1 MKTKIKSTVSA
12 VAWVTI
18 LFVAYAAAIHGQ
30 TDAGRNLRTTKKS
43 AAPEVNGINPAVT
56 GTGTI
61 GQITKWTTLN
71 SIGDSVISED
81 KFGKVGIG
89 TAAPTSKLTVQGMIE
104 TTLGGVRFP
113 DGTVQTSAA
122 GPGVQSIFHNSTL
135 TGAGSQG
142 SPLGVAVPLT
152 LSGASSAQPILNV
165 VNTSTDNGTAMSAT
179 GGNSVSTSGGSGLVS
194 KGGLYNGPFNGA
206 GGSGVISYGGNS
218 INGPAGPGLSGYGG
232 IGFALNTN
240 VGASGVEGYGG
251 SPGASGFGGIGVFAQ
266 GGAGNGA
273 GKRGGNGL
281 YARGGVGTGGATD
294 GLAAEFAGN
303 VEVNG
308 AFNVIGGG
316 TKNFKIDHPL
326 DPENKYLY
334 HAAIESSEV
343 LNIYSGNITTDE
355 NGEAT
360 VTLPDWFEAVNRD
373 FRYQLTAVGTFA
385 QAIVGDEIKKNQFTI
400 KTNAPGVKVSW
411 QVTGIRSDA
420 AIRKHPFKVEED
432 KPLTERGSYLAPEA
446 YDQPEERGVE
456 WARRPRA
463 IEQLKQQLK
472 TVDR

>member
-1 MKTKIKSTVSA
+1 MKTKIKLTVIA
-12 VAWVTI
+12 LAWSTI
-18 LFVAYAAAIHGQ
+18 LFVSYAATIHAQ
-30 TDAGRNLRTTKKS
+30 TDATGNRRATKKS
-43 AAPEVNGINPAVT
+43 AAPEVTGINPAVT

-104 TTLGGVRFP
+104 TTLGGVKFP

-122 GPGVQSIFHNSTL
+122 AAGTQSIFHNSTL
-135 TGAGSQG
+135 TGDGSQG

-152 LSGASSAQPILNV
+152 LSGPSSAHPILNV
-165 VNTSTDNGTAMSAT
+165 VNTSTDSGTAMAAT

-218 INGPAGPGLSGYGG
+218 INGPAGTGLSGYGG
-232 IGFALNTN
+232 IGFALNSN

-251 SPGASGFGGIGVFAQ
+251 SPAASGFGGIGVFAQ

-273 GKRGGNGL
+273 GKKSGSGL

-294 GLAAEFAGN
+294 GLAAEFAGD

-385 QAIVGDEIKKNQFTI
+385 QAIVGAEIKKNKFTI

-432 KPLTERGSYLAPEA
+432 KPQAERGSYLAPEA

-456 WARRPRA
+456 WARNPRA
-463 IEQLKQQLK
+463 IGQLKQQRK